1 MKDWG
6 ESIKNELSFV
16 VDLFDEVC
24 DEGFNLLLISG
35 VLNVVVLGIDDHD
48 FTVLLPVNPSLVLLM
63 NLRDVFQSYSFF
75 SLPISLLNSLEA

>member
-16 VDLFDEVC
+16 ADLFDEVC

-35 VLNVVVLGIDDHD
+35 VLNVVVLGVDDHD
-48 FTVLLPVNPSLVLLM
+48 FAVLLPVNPSLVLLM

>member
-16 VDLFDEVC
+16 ADLFDEVC

-35 VLNVVVLGIDDHD
+35 VLNVVVLGVDDHD
-48 FTVLLPVNPSLVLLM
+48 FAVLLPVNPSLVLLM

-75 SLPISLLNSLEA
+75 SLSISLLNSLEA